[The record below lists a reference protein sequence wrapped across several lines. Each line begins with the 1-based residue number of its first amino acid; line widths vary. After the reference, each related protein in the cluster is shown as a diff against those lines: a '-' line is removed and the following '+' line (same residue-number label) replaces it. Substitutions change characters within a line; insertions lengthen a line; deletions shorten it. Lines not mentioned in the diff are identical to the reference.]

1 MRAAT
6 AWNCWRRKRWRRRR
20 ESTSARTAPNATYA
34 SPTRARW
41 RTSRRP
47 RAASDALRLLR
58 LLPENLEAGALGEH
72 LVRVLRARLVESA
85 GVHLQRGLRVA
96 EAPLVLAQDLGAD
109 LDVDLGHE
117 QHVLAAMVYQFV
129 EVVLRNDLHQALGA
143 GHDLGDRHV
152 APLHRHDRDD
162 Q

>member
-20 ESTSARTAPNATYA
+20 ESTSARTAPTATCA
-34 SPTRARW
+34 LPTPGRW

-72 LVRVLRARLVESA
+72 LVRVLRARLVEAS
-85 GVHLQRGLRVA
+85 GVHLHRGLRGP
-96 EAPLVLAQDLGAD
+96 EAP
-109 LDVDLGHE
+109 
-117 QHVLAAMVYQFV
+117 
-129 EVVLRNDLHQALGA
+129 
-143 GHDLGDRHV
+143 
-152 APLHRHDRDD
+152 
-162 Q
+162 